1 LFTINQNGL
10 LNNIADLKLQ
20 KNNETTKNAEEVSNT
35 NTSQTNNNKKS
46 MALIVVNNENEKSIY
61 TELINR
67 EQNFDFGIDIVSLKE
82 SKINN
87 NPKNIKKFL

>member
-82 SKINN
+82 SKIDN

>member
-1 LFTINQNGL
+1 LFTINQNDL
-10 LNNIADLKLQ
+10 LNNIVDLKLQ
-20 KNNETTKNAEEVSNT
+20 KNNETTEYAEEVSNT
-35 NTSQTNNNKKS
+35 NTSPTNNNKKS